1 MQQQH
6 ADGGAFRALLSDG
19 GVPLEGQAWDS
30 VESIL
35 QTLEN
40 QQSLLTGMFKQFVR
54 EAQQGGPSRTPAA
67 AAGGRHTPEP
77 SSPPATSIHHQQQQ
91 QQHNHQQGHGL
102 KRSRTPTELPL
113 SVTLEDLYHGALK
126 TVPVQLRR
134 QDARTG
140 TPVTV
145 VQQLQV
151 CVQPGLHA
159 GTRITLPG

>member
-1 MQQQH
+1 MQQQQH
-6 ADGGAFRALLSDG
+6 AADGALFRALLSDA

-40 QQSLLTGMFKQFVR
+40 QQSLLKGMFKQFVQ
-54 EAQQGGPSRTPAA
+54 EAQQGGPSRTPA

-77 SSPPATSIHHQQQQ
+77 SSPPATSIYHQHQQHQ
-91 QQHNHQQGHGL
+91 QQGHGL
-102 KRSRTPTELPL
+102 KRPRTPTELPL

-140 TPVTV
+140 APVTV